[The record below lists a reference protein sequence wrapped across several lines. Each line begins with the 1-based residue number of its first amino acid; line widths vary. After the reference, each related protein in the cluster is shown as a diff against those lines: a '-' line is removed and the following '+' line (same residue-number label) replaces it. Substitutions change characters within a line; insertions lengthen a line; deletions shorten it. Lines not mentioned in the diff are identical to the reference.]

1 MIGSGFQQEKAE
13 SAENQT
19 LILGDLKLSPISA
32 CSASSCSSQV
42 IAHLSHVISKLTA
55 LLELALL
62 KGHAELATKQDLHRL
77 ENIMAKTQAE
87 VAQQLRDALAKLGK
101 IETEQ
106 DNQALLIKALLEAA
120 ANQPNASDELTAA
133 ADALSA
139 ELEVSD
145 AKVDDAAAP
154 APEA

>member
-1 MIGSGFQQEKAE
+1 MIVEPLNREPLNREPAAAPLDSTIQRFND
-13 SAENQT
+13 ST
-19 LILGDLKLSPISA
+19 V
-32 CSASSCSSQV
+32 V
-42 IAHLSHVISKLTA
+42 IALSTVISHLTA
-55 LLELALL
+55 LLELAWL
-62 KGHAELATKQDLHRL
+62 KGHAELATKQDLQRL
-77 ENIMAKTQAE
+77 EKLMAKTQAE
-87 VAQQLRDALAKLGK
+87 IAQQLRDALAKLSK

-145 AKVDDAAAP
+145 AKVDDAQA
-154 APEA
+154 